1 MEFELFGIKLRLE
14 VVIACVLLG
23 YLIGGMLLCSC
34 SKVGIKEGFAL
45 MSAAPLSG
53 VRDDSKDGW
62 IQKSKEYQE
71 QMGYKAGNLYAG
83 LAGNKGGS
91 VPLPDGQMDFF
102 YDNEFKPSCCTTT
115 NYSGSS
121 GCPCIS
127 PEQMQYL
134 NSRAG
139 NRSLSG
145 GSVF

>member
-1 MEFELFGIKLRLE
+1 MEFELFGSKMRLE
-14 VVIACVLLG
+14 VVLGCVLLG

-34 SKVGIKEGFAL
+34 SKVSVKEGFAML
-45 MSAAPLSG
+45 QGAEIPST
-53 VRDDSKDGW
+53 DDSKDGW
-62 IQKSKEYQE
+62 IQKSKEYQAS
-71 QMGYKAGNLYAG
+71 MGYTAGNMYAG
-83 LAGNKGGS
+83 LDGNKGGE
-91 VPLPDGQMDFF
+91 VPLPDGQLDFF
-102 YDNEFKPSCCTTT
+102 YANKFDPSCCTTSS
-115 NYSGSS
+115 YSGST